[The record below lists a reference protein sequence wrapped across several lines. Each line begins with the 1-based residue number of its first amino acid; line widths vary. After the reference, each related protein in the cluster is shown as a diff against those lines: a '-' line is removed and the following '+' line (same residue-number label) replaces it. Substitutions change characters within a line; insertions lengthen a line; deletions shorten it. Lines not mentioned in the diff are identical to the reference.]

1 MSKRKSTFS
10 VDLDERSA
18 TVLKEGEMSGIKPFF
33 KQGIHEISWKV
44 ISYVDPIWLDVARL
58 VSRGWSDISDRETA
72 HSNEL
77 VIRLGKRSHD
87 YVIRDCISDL
97 YIRTDKR
104 ARLHGWK
111 LNCIQTACANTFTRS
126 RSSTIAYKYLTI
138 KNGTIGKCHSK
149 SCQ

>member
-1 MSKRKSTFS
+1 MYAYDHKRMKSDKSTFS
-10 VDLDERSA
+10 TALLPKR
-18 TVLKEGEMSGIKPFF
+18 PFF

-58 VSRGWSDISDRETA
+58 VSRGWSDISDR
-72 HSNEL
+72 SDRSSEL

-111 LNCIQTACANTFTRS
+111 LNCIQTACANTFTRT
-126 RSSTIAYKYLTI
+126 RSSTIVYKYLTI